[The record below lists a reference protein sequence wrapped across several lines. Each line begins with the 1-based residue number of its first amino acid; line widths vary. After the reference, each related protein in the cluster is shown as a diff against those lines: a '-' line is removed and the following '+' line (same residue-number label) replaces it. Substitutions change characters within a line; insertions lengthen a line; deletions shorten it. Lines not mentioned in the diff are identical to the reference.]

1 MLKLLLKM
9 RRIKREMEMF
19 IFNSAFGQYE
29 EYLLKKEAVSYERLK
44 RKTGRLNRNNF
55 ISDNIKIPPCRD
67 DLKKRTRFR
76 QGFDNLLSL
85 LFRGVYKKGKEAKRK
100 ICSNS
105 VNKILFYKE
114 VRYEKL

>member
-55 ISDNIKIPPCRD
+55 ISDNIKISPCKD

-85 LFRGVYKKGKEAKRK
+85 LFRRVYKKGKEAERK
-100 ICSNS
+100 IYSNS
-105 VNKILFYKE
+105 VNKKFIHKE

>member
-55 ISDNIKIPPCRD
+55 ISDNIKISPCKD
-67 DLKKRTRFR
+67 DLKNEL
-76 QGFDNLLSL
+76 GFGKDLIIYSL
-85 LFRGVYKKGKEAKRK
+85 CYSEEFIKKVKKQRGKFAQ
-100 ICSNS
+100 IA
-105 VNKILFYKE
+105 
-114 VRYEKL
+114 